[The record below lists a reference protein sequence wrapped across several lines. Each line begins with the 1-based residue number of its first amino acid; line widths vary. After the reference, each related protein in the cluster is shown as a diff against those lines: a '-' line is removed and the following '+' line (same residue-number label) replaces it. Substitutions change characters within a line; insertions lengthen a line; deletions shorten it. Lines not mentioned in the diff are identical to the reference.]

1 MKTRRKSKKK
11 SPAPGYGVNTRI
23 HWIRGQA
30 VMFDFDL
37 AVLYGV
43 ETRALVQGVKRNIAR
58 FPEDFMFQ
66 LTAKE
71 FEDWRSQ
78 VVISNPGARMGLR
91 REPYV
96 FTEHGVAMLAS
107 VLRSQKA
114 VDVSIHLVRAFIRM
128 RKVLASHEDLA
139 RKLEE
144 HDQQIGVLFQQMDAI
159 MEVPEPELKKKKPI
173 GFIAS

>member
-1 MKTRRKSKKK
+1 
-11 SPAPGYGVNTRI
+11 
-23 HWIRGQA
+23 
-30 VMFDFDL
+30 
-37 AVLYGV
+37 
-43 ETRALVQGVKRNIAR
+43 
-58 FPEDFMFQ
+58 
-66 LTAKE
+66 
-71 FEDWRSQ
+71 
-78 VVISNPGARMGLR
+78 MGLR